1 MTNHEGS
8 IEMGE
13 PSSTATDAS
22 AADLVKQLSEQTSR
36 LVQQEMELAKAEL
49 SVKGKQ
55 VGIGAGLFG
64 GAGVF
69 GLYALGA
76 LTAAAIAGLGEVVA
90 VWLAALI
97 VTVIW
102 AAVAAVMALVGKGRV
117 QAGTPPVPEQTVD
130 STKEDVRWAK
140 ASAKRGRR

>member
-1 MTNHEGS
+1 MA
-8 IEMGE
+8 E
-13 PSSTATDAS
+13 PSNATSNDSAS
-22 AADLVKQLSEQTSR
+22 ELVKQLSEQTSR

-76 LTAAAIAGLGEVVA
+76 LTAAAIAGLGEAVA
-90 VWLAALI
+90 VWLAAVI
-97 VTVIW
+97 VAVLW
-102 AAVAAVMALVGKGRV
+102 AAVAGVMALVGKGRV
-117 QAGTPPVPEQTVD
+117 EAGTPPVPEQTVD

-140 ASAKRGRR
+140 ESAQRGRR